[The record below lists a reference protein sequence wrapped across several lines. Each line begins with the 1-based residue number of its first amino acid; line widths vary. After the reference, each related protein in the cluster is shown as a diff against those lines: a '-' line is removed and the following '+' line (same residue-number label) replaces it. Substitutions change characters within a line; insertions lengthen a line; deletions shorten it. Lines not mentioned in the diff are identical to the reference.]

1 MKALCLLTFAAGVL
15 TGSAASYYIVRKKYE
30 NIIDKEVT
38 DVKETL
44 KNYYDKKME
53 TKSMKVENKKED
65 VSETESYKQVIKENY
80 NDEVEEEPYEIS
92 SQQFGE
98 FDDYR
103 TETLFYYFGS
113 GIITDEKDN
122 KIDKPEELIG
132 KDYKEILESAE
143 DAYFRNENTKV
154 DYEVI
159 IQLNDEDE

>member
-30 NIIDKEVT
+30 DIIDKEVT

-53 TKSMKVENKKED
+53 TKSMKIENEKED

-92 SQQFGE
+92 DQQFGE

-103 TETLFYYFGS
+103 TETLFYYCGS

-132 KDYKEILESAE
+132 KNYKEVLESAE
-143 DAYFRNENTKV
+143 DSYFRNENTKV

-159 IQLNDEDE
+159 VQLNDEDE

>member
-1 MKALCLLTFAAGVL
+1 MK
-15 TGSAASYYIVRKKYE
+15 IE
-30 NIIDKEVT
+30 NE
-38 DVKETL
+38 
-44 KNYYDKKME
+44 
-53 TKSMKVENKKED
+53 KED

-92 SQQFGE
+92 DQQFGE

-132 KDYKEILESAE
+132 KNYKEVLESAE
-143 DAYFRNENTKV
+143 DSYFRNENTKV

-159 IQLNDEDE
+159 VQLNDEDE

>member
-1 MKALCLLTFAAGVL
+1 MKALWLLTFAAGVL

-30 NIIDKEVT
+30 DIIDKEVT

-53 TKSMKVENKKED
+53 TKSMKIENEKED

-92 SQQFGE
+92 DQQFGE

-103 TETLFYYFGS
+103 TETLFYYFGCR
-113 GIITDEKDN
+113 IITDKKYN
-122 KIDKPEELIG
+122 IIDKPEE
-132 KDYKEILESAE
+132 
-143 DAYFRNENTKV
+143 
-154 DYEVI
+154 
-159 IQLNDEDE
+159 